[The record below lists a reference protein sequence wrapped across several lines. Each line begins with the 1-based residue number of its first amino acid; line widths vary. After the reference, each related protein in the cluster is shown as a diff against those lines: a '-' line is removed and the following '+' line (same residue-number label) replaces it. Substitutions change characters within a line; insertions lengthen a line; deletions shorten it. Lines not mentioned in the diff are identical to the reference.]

1 VYGLAVD
8 VMRYVME
15 IQALIWARHV
25 RCVMPKYRISMAK
38 KFDAYVRNEVEVD
51 ARNKIEAILKA
62 EEHESWH
69 DKFDGVTIENLS
81 EDYTYVDLWI
91 NGVKQSK
98 TLTEILTDEATS
110 PPKSYRELH
119 QEVAKSVDKNDTK
132 RLEHVNDVD
141 LHTRKYEGCYE
152 VHHRDCYCCEC

>member
-1 VYGLAVD
+1 
-8 VMRYVME
+8 
-15 IQALIWARHV
+15 
-25 RCVMPKYRISMAK
+25 MPKYKISMAK

-69 DKFDGVTIENLS
+69 DKYDGVTIENLS
-81 EDYTYVDLWI
+81 DEYTYVDLWI

-98 TLTEILTDEATS
+98 TLTEILTESYHRTIEATS

-119 QEVAKSVDKNDTK
+119 REVAKSVD
-132 RLEHVNDVD
+132 
-141 LHTRKYEGCYE
+141 
-152 VHHRDCYCCEC
+152 